1 MNASNAP
8 GHSKALPEG
17 VSRLKD
23 MREPETS
30 KAASSSPAG
39 GFVVED
45 EEDSEMSD
53 GEGVDKE
60 AMADAVRFMKAQ
72 QQAEESEARQTS
84 TPINGNSTV
93 RISLTSSTDGK
104 RRSRAQVEQSA
115 EDEDD
120 PEVVDSSPIPTK
132 RPRRQVQ
139 SSTPNQSPSTST
151 RPRRSIKVKIPTTSA
166 SSASTRRS
174 ERAKGEKSK
183 EQLER
188 EEQERLLNEED
199 SEDE

>member
-1 MNASNAP
+1 M
-8 GHSKALPEG
+8 
-17 VSRLKD
+17 
-23 MREPETS
+23 
-30 KAASSSPAG
+30 
-39 GFVVED
+39 VED

-132 RPRRQVQ
+132 RPRRQVNLRL
-139 SSTPNQSPSTST
+139 PTS
-151 RPRRSIKVKIPTTSA
+151 
-166 SSASTRRS
+166 
-174 ERAKGEKSK
+174 
-183 EQLER
+183 
-188 EEQERLLNEED
+188 RLLLRLDQGDRSRSKFRPLQLPVRRLVAAKELKERSRKNN
-199 SEDE
+199 